1 MLQDIFKDSAVKLT
15 GQPSDHGK
23 LIKNNITAGGLTLG
37 CPTAQS
43 PTYNCFLNNF
53 KMQLQKTGYNTE
65 SQKLRYYST
74 TALTSAPNDPGKQ
87 IANQMRPLRA
97 AFAKNYDPEL
107 TQYYQPHHSQE
118 EIGMK
123 SHH

>member
-53 KMQLQKTGYNTE
+53 KM
-65 SQKLRYYST
+65 
-74 TALTSAPNDPGKQ
+74 
-87 IANQMRPLRA
+87 
-97 AFAKNYDPEL
+97 
-107 TQYYQPHHSQE
+107 
-118 EIGMK
+118 
-123 SHH
+123 